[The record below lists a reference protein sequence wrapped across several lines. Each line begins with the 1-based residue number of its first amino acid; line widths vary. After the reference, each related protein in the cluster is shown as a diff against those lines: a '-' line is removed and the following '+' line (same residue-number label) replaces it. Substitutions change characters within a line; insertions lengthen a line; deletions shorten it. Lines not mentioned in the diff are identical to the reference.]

1 MRPRDNDTKRAFGVF
16 TISKNGTNG
25 RPIPFKFYQWYQ
37 SYQHKA
43 ANNADKIQHGQIK
56 SHDSIWRA
64 SYTKFEENWSNK
76 CSMKQIFL
84 T

>member
-43 ANNADKIQHGQIK
+43 ANNADKIQHGQIYQRGR
-56 SHDSIWRA
+56 SHMIQ
-64 SYTKFEENWSNK
+64 YGEHENV
-76 CSMKQIFL
+76 L
-84 T
+84 